1 MYVKRLIEF
10 AEAHPK
16 ELVPLGFKK
25 KKMQWVADI
34 DKGKINLIAADQ
46 KIEIVPDVARSS
58 GMKPILLV
66 DKADYV
72 FGASDEKKH
81 EKRSKERHQAY
92 LDLLESYL
100 HYDDDQD
107 IQLLYKCLE
116 NHDEIAC
123 LLQKH
128 EVKMNEHIYF
138 RIRGDEY
145 LHEKPK
151 VRQFWEKH
159 IEPQSKK
166 ASEDLICM
174 YCGEVG
180 PVMERHTI
188 NFLIGPDRTKLI
200 SANENAYESH
210 GLKNSQIAPTCYR
223 CEQKYGKALEYLLT
237 PHKGKLPGGPHMFR
251 LGDLTFVHW
260 IHPEGRLQ
268 GDFGVTMNPQNQ
280 GENDMKRLLNE
291 IFKGEE
297 GVYQTKNFCIL
308 TLSANKGR
316 LVVQDYTENDAADL
330 KANIQRFFNA
340 QEGLGVDRY
349 YGIYALAST
358 MYIDATKQMQ
368 KYVLKEWMNWF
379 LHGTPLSDR
388 ILWPLLKQIQVDGT
402 MYPNQAAAVNSCL
415 VSKEKQKGEED
426 MHIQE
431 RSEAYKIGKL
441 FAVLEKIQKEAIN
454 SNNTIATKYFSA
466 ASTTPA
472 SIIGILIK
480 NAQHHLTKIGNSE
493 TGMGLAVYYDKKITE
508 IYGEIEAYPP
518 LLNATGQ
525 AEFAMGYYHE
535 KKDLYTPKN
544 KEEGDAQDEFQTTQ

>member
-1 MYVKRLIEF
+1 MMYVKRLIEF
-10 AEAHPK
+10 AETHPK

-25 KKMQWVADI
+25 KKMQWLADI
-34 DKGKINLIAADQ
+34 DKGKINLIPADQ

-58 GMKPILLV
+58 GTKAILLV

-72 FGASDEKKH
+72 FGVSDEKKH

-100 HYDDDQD
+100 HFDDDQD

-116 NHDEIAC
+116 NHDEIVS

-128 EVKMNEHIYF
+128 EVKMNDHIYF
-138 RIRGDEY
+138 RIRGDEF
-145 LHEKPK
+145 LHKKSK
-151 VRQFWEKH
+151 VGRFWEKH

-237 PHKGKLPGGPHMFR
+237 PHKGKTPGGPHMFR

-260 IHPEGRLQ
+260 MRHEEQLQ
-268 GDFGVTMNPQNQ
+268 GDFGLTMNPQNQ
-280 GENDMKRLLNE
+280 GKNDMNHLLSE
-291 IFKGEE
+291 IFTGEE
-297 GVYQTKNFCIL
+297 GAYQTKNFCIL
-308 TLSANKGR
+308 TLSSNKGR

-330 KANIQRFFNA
+330 KASIQRFFKA
-340 QEGLGVDRY
+340 QDEVDAERY

-358 MYIDATKQMQ
+358 MYIDASTKMQ
-368 KYVLKEWMNWF
+368 KHVLKEWMNWF
-379 LHGTPLSDR
+379 LHGKPLSDR
-388 ILWPLLKQIQVDGT
+388 ILIPLLKQIQVDGT
-402 MYPNQAAAVNSCL
+402 MYPNQAAAVNSCI
-415 VSKEKQKGEED
+415 VSRQEQKGVED
-426 MHIQE
+426 MYTEE

-472 SIIGILIK
+472 SIIGLLIK

-493 TGMGLAVYYDKKITE
+493 KGMGLAVYYDKKIVE
-508 IYGEIEAYPP
+508 IYSEIDQYPTQ
-518 LLNATGQ
+518 LNAIGQ

-535 KKDLYTPKN
+535 KRVLYTSKN
-544 KEEGDAQDEFQTTQ
+544 KEEGRCSR